1 MDRKIHNNHYMIE
14 KFLVTIF
21 LLNQKM
27 AKVER
32 VNLNENI
39 SICFNCL
46 VTLLITFCSSLYRL
60 IRICSTIKAVGQRM
74 IIYLLQYLYL
84 KTFQLRRL

>member
-1 MDRKIHNNHYMIE
+1 MDRKIHNNHDMIE
-14 KFLVTIF
+14 NFLVTIF
-21 LLNQKM
+21 LPNQKM

-39 SICFNCL
+39 SICFDCL

-60 IRICSTIKAVGQRM
+60 IRICSTGQRM